1 MKNKIKSIVLILLM
15 FVSAA
20 GIALTVIDAVS
31 ENRSISFINEEES
44 AGIPDTE
51 HENGEMSRNEP
62 PSMPDSSSAPDENR
76 EEMMRD
82 DHFERGIM
90 QGNIRLTAAHA
101 VLIGVF
107 SIIFSVSFIYF
118 IMSMKNRQFIKNRD
132 KAIIFVLSAAL
143 LASYLTAG
151 LCAGTNY
158 ILTDNKGIE
167 ETQAEKD
174 KADLDKS
181 NSASTQKIDLSAQD
195 TDVTITKGGSYEFSG
210 EFHHSIIVD
219 AADEDVEI
227 VLNNV
232 AVSNEKTAA
241 IIGLSAKSLTVHLS
255 DGSENVLSDGGNS
268 EYDGCIFSNCALIF
282 TGNGKLT
289 VNGNQNEGEG
299 IATEAADITINSG
312 TFVITSN
319 DDGIN
324 AGGDGA
330 TITVNGGETY
340 VDASG
345 DGIDSNKNAVINGGT
360 LFVMGSDTGG
370 DAGIDTD
377 GGYVINGGY
386 VVALGSDMIELP
398 DDTGRQNTA
407 AFTLDRK
414 MSRDTLVSLMKE
426 DEIIASFIAPKGF
439 QTIIISNDKLAA
451 GDYRLYSEDVSSME
465 NEYGICADGI
475 YTDKNPVS
483 VHNQDTFAV
492 SGAVS
497 HFSGR

>member
-1 MKNKIKSIVLILLM
+1 MKNKITSIILILVM
-15 FVSAA
+15 IVSAA
-20 GIALTVIDAVS
+20 GIALTVSNAVS
-31 ENRSISFINEEES
+31 GKENTPIMNGAESFS
-44 AGIPDTE
+44 KPYM
-51 HENGEMSRNEP
+51 ENNNGGFNQNEP

-90 QGNIRLTAAHA
+90 QENMRLTAAHA
-101 VLIGVF
+101 VLIAVF
-107 SIIFSVSFIYF
+107 SIIFSISLIYF
-118 IMSMKNRQFIKNRD
+118 IMSIKNRQFIKNRD

-158 ILTDNKGIE
+158 FLTDNKGVE
-167 ETQAEKD
+167 ETQTEKD
-174 KADLDKS
+174 KVDLDKS
-181 NSASTQKIDLSAQD
+181 NSASTQKIDLSAQN

-232 AVSNEKTAA
+232 TVLNEKTAA

-255 DGSENVLSDGGNS
+255 DDSENVLSDGGNS
-268 EYDGCIFSNCALIF
+268 EYDGCIFSYCALIF

-330 TITVNGGETY
+330 TITINGGEIY

-377 GGYVINGGY
+377 GGYVINGGF

-398 DDTGRQNTA
+398 DNTSKQNTA
-407 AFTLDRK
+407 AFTLDQK
-414 MSRDTLVSLMKE
+414 MSKDTLVSLMKD

-439 QTIIISNDKLAA
+439 KTIIISNDKLAA
-451 GDYRLYSEDVSSME
+451 DDYKLYSEDASNKE
-465 NEYGICADGI
+465 NKYGICADGI
-475 YTDKNPVS
+475 YTDKNSVS
-483 VHNQDTFAV
+483 VNNQNTFAV
-492 SGAVS
+492 NGTVS